1 MQKDKVEA
9 VKWYRKAAEQGFANA
24 QTNLGT
30 MYYNGEGV
38 PKDLV
43 QAHAWWNIAGSAR
56 PKKKTQAG
64 GIDPGCVSVPT
75 PAELDYQQNGIIL
88 PQKAQNLEKLLTDY
102 EKTGKFDYELCY
114 LLRKQEAQEDLK
126 QWIGRVIQKRRLG
139 DAEFGKEVDT
149 MHFNDLAE
157 SVKQRAAG
165 KPLFR
170 EAFERSLQ
178 ESLSA

>member
-1 MQKDKVEA
+1 MASNARPFASAEIFLEQLRRQLKWLRLVEDF
-9 VKWYRKAAEQGFANA
+9 E
-24 QTNLGT
+24 
-30 MYYNGEGV
+30 
-38 PKDLV
+38 
-43 QAHAWWNIAGSAR
+43 NINRLKPVRLNVAGSAK
-56 PKKKTQAG
+56 PKKKTQTG
-64 GIDPGCVSVPT
+64 GIDTCCVSVPT

-126 QWIGRVIQKRRLG
+126 QWIGKVIQKRRVG
-139 DAEFGKEVDT
+139 DDDFGKEVDP
-149 MHFNDLAE
+149 MRFNDLAE

-178 ESLSA
+178 ESSLV

>member
-1 MQKDKVEA
+1 MHSAESISSQI
-9 VKWYRKAAEQGFANA
+9 RKLLQLYETYLDLKRTSEGF
-24 QTNLGT
+24 
-30 MYYNGEGV
+30 
-38 PKDLV
+38 D
-43 QAHAWWNIAGSAR
+43 NINRMKPVRLNVAGSAR

-126 QWIGRVIQKRRLG
+126 QWMRIVTQRRQQG
-139 DAEFGKEVDT
+139 DQEFGKEGDA
-149 MHFNDLAE
+149 MRFNMVME
-157 SVKQRAAG
+157 SSMRRLKT
-165 KPLFR
+165 PELFR
-170 EAFERSLQ
+170 QSFIASLQ
-178 ESLSA
+178 NG